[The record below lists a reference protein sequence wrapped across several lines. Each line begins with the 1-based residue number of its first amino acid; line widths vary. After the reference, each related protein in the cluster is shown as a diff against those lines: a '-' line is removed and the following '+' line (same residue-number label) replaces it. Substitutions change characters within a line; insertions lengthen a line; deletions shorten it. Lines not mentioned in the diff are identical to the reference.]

1 MSRIDDGHPTT
12 IEFSASQSGEPLLFW
27 EKEVTPPG
35 LQGGGPNDT
44 TTMRNTKWRTKSPKK
59 LISLSPGSFTASY
72 DPAVMEQVL
81 DLLNVNNQ
89 ITVTYPN
96 SDAYTFWGW
105 LDEFTPN
112 ACVEG
117 EQPTATCTIEPS
129 NTNASGVE
137 TDPVYQEAA

>member
-44 TTMRNTKWRTKSPKK
+44 TTMRNIKWRTKSPKK

-96 SDAYTFWGW
+96 GDTYTFWGW